1 MKRKGFMVLL
11 ATAMAAVVVPLAP
24 IPGAAE
30 EGSSDVK
37 GMVAEAFRM
46 EQMFIELWNAEKW
59 DQLGPAYYTENAIA
73 VPPNHEPIK
82 GRAAIIEYMKGAR
95 KVLGEAEVVEP
106 HRASASGDLVSLV
119 GNYSGRSGKMR
130 VTAHELYQRQADG
143 SLRCIVDMFGFRDP
157 FS

>member
-11 ATAMAAVVVPLAP
+11 ATALAAVIVPLAP
-24 IPGAAE
+24 RPGVADEGGAE
-30 EGSSDVK
+30 VK

-46 EQMFIELWNAEKW
+46 EQMFVELWNAKKW
-59 DQLGPAYYTENAIA
+59 DELGPAYYTENAIA

-95 KVLGEAEVVEP
+95 EVLGEAEVVEP
-106 HRASASGDLVSLV
+106 HKASASGGLVSLV

-130 VTAHELYQRQADG
+130 VTAHELYERQPDG
-143 SLRCIVDMFGFRDP
+143 SLRCVVDMFGFRDP
-157 FS
+157 MS